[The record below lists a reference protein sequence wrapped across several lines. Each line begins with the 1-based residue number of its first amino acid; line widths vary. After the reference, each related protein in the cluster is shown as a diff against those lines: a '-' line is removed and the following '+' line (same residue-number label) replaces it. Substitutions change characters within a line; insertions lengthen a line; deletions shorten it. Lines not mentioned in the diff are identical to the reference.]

1 MAVSD
6 SLRDPLLNPAP
17 SATSASAAASSS
29 SGGSS
34 SGGAGSSGGPTGTGS
49 TGDRRQRPL
58 STSDQFNE
66 TVQLVKTYA
75 LQETVDPLKTA
86 GRWIGFGVIGAVLIG
101 FATALL
107 TLGLLRLVQTE
118 WPGTFGGRWTSLLPY
133 LFAFL
138 LCVLVASLAFSRI
151 NKQPLTKEKR

>member
-1 MAVSD
+1 MSD

-17 SATSASAAASSS
+17 SAASASAASSS
-29 SGGSS
+29 STGGT
-34 SGGAGSSGGPTGTGS
+34 GSSGGPTSTGS
-49 TGDRRQRPL
+49 TGSTGGRQRPL

-86 GRWIGFGVIGAVLIG
+86 GKWIGFGVIGAVLIG

>member
-17 SATSASAAASSS
+17 PADPAPVAAPSSTGGGS

-34 SGGAGSSGGPTGTGS
+34 GGNGAGS
-49 TGDRRQRPL
+49 RPAEPRKRSS
-58 STSDQFNE
+58 STSDQLNE
-66 TVQLVKTYA
+66 TVQMVKQYA

-86 GRWIGFGVIGAVLIG
+86 GKWIGFGLLGAVLIG
-101 FATALL
+101 FATGLL

-118 WPGTFGGRWTSLLPY
+118 WPGTFGGRWTSLVPY

>member
-1 MAVSD
+1 VAVSD

-17 SATSASAAASSS
+17 SATSASAASSS
-29 SGGSS
+29 STGGT
-34 SGGAGSSGGPTGTGS
+34 GSSGGPTGTG
-49 TGDRRQRPL
+49 GRQRTL

-86 GRWIGFGVIGAVLIG
+86 GKWIGFGVIGAVLIG

>member
-1 MAVSD
+1 VAVSD

-17 SATSASAAASSS
+17 SATSASAADSSSTGGS
-29 SGGSS
+29 SGGT
-34 SGGAGSSGGPTGTGS
+34 GSSGGPTGTGS
-49 TGDRRQRPL
+49 TRGRQRPL